1 MMKNIKLFD
10 SPIKILGGSIIIV
23 EGILL
28 YLVQSDGLVE
38 KQKSWI
44 IIGMISALFL
54 TIIAAVIIELI
65 NKRKTSSFVVAD
77 TETKKYQYSI
87 FISYPIAGAKNKTEK
102 NEIKDFIIQ
111 IEKKLKTWGYKE
123 IFNATTY
130 FDKEHDN
137 QPPAVASKIDLKA
150 VHDSKSFILLYPTK
164 VATSAL
170 VELGYALGGDKNILI
185 CTTNSKILPFLVRG
199 FNEAFHNVR
208 IIEYDNLEHLSD
220 ILEENHS
227 QYLK

>member
-1 MMKNIKLFD
+1 MKNIKLFD

-23 EGILL
+23 EAILL

-38 KQKSWI
+38 SQKSWI
-44 IIGMISALFL
+44 IIGMISTLIL
-54 TIIAAVIIELI
+54 TIIAAVIIEFL
-65 NKRKTSSFVVAD
+65 NKRKTSSVVTID
-77 TETKKYQYSI
+77 GKTKEYRYDV

-102 NEIKDFIIQ
+102 NETKDFIIQ

-123 IFNATTY
+123 VFNATTY

-137 QPPAVASKIDLKA
+137 QPPAVASKIDLMA
-150 VHDSKSFILLYPTK
+150 VQDSKNFILIYPTK

-185 CTTNSKILPFLVRG
+185 CTTNIKILPFLVRG
-199 FNEAFHNVR
+199 FNEAFKNVR
-208 IIEYDNLEHLSD
+208 IIEYNDFEHLND
-220 ILEENHS
+220 ILCENHK